1 MINFFESF
9 RDSWLHK
16 EGTEVYSDLIFTTVA
31 VLFMRKISGYDPA
44 VMSCPI

>member
-16 EGTEVYSDLIFTTVA
+16 GGTEVYSDFIFTTVA
-31 VLFMRKISGYDPA
+31 VLFMRKMSGFDPQLA
-44 VMSCPI
+44 